1 MCRKSLCG
9 LLATLLAVA
18 SIAGCGRSDGR
29 FGLSGVVRL
38 DGAPVDRGS
47 INFDPASVPARTS
60 TGAMIID
67 GRYAVAAGQG
77 LLPGTYRVRVFWPQ
91 STESKPDGLGPLG
104 GVSAPPPQE
113 RIPDRYN
120 SKSELTVE
128 VQAHSANRF
137 DFDLSTAAR

>member
-1 MCRKSLCG
+1 MFRKSLYG
-9 LLATLLAVA
+9 LLATVLAVA

-47 INFDPASVPARTS
+47 INFDPASVPARTA

-67 GRYAVAAGQG
+67 GRYAVAAAQG
-77 LLPGTYRVRVFWPQ
+77 LLPGTYRVRVSWPQ
-91 STESKPDGLGPLG
+91 SPESKPDGLGPLHG
-104 GVSAPPPQE
+104 ISAPPPRE

-128 VQAHSANRF
+128 IQANSANRF
-137 DFDLSTAAR
+137 DFDLFSGAR